1 MADVIVLEDIVKQFT
16 MGDTILQA
24 LDHVNFSVEEGD
36 FVAIM
41 GPSGSGKSTMMNI
54 LGCLDRP
61 TSGKYYLDGKEVA
74 GLSDDELART
84 RNAKIGFV
92 FQNFNLLSKI
102 SAQQNVA
109 LPLVYAGVSEEER
122 MERARI
128 ALRDVGLEDRLD
140 HKPNELS
147 GGQRQRV
154 AIARAL
160 INNPAIVMADEPT
173 GNLDTKSSYEIMDI
187 FKKLN
192 AMGKTIVMVTHEP
205 DIGQQTKRILVMRD
219 GHLNSDERLVHDAM
233 VSLGFGVKEQI
244 KDNISRLGSNLL
256 IVQSGGRTATGARIQ
271 AGSGAR
277 LTDEDAKAIE
287 KNIDGIKYVAPMVSR
302 GYQLVVGNQNWTTNV
317 QGSTPNIIDIRDYT
331 VEEGR
336 NINDHDMAG
345 KDRVCVIGKTIVD
358 NLFPDGDPIG
368 KTIRIN
374 KAPFKVVGVLGAKGQ
389 SSGGQDQDDVVFVPL
404 TTAMNRMMGIT
415 YVNNITIQ
423 AMNENVIDSVQAE
436 VEHLLRI
443 RHRIK
448 NSDDDD
454 FSVRNLAALMDTM
467 MSTAN
472 TITML
477 LGCIAAISLLVGG
490 IGIMN
495 IMLVS
500 VTERTREIGIRKA
513 LGATYNNILLQFLI
527 ESAVIGIIGGFLGV
541 LLGIGASYAISTFAE
556 WKTVISVPIII
567 ISVVFSVGIGV
578 FFGIY
583 PARKAALLDPIE
595 ALRYE

>member
-1 MADVIVLEDIVKQFT
+1 MTKGWYTIMFNESIKMAIDGMISNKLRTLLTLLGIIIGVGAVI
-16 MGDTILQA
+16 
-24 LDHVNFSVEEGD
+24 
-36 FVAIM
+36 
-41 GPSGSGKSTMMNI
+41 
-54 LGCLDRP
+54 
-61 TSGKYYLDGKEVA
+61 
-74 GLSDDELART
+74 
-84 RNAKIGFV
+84 
-92 FQNFNLLSKI
+92 
-102 SAQQNVA
+102 
-109 LPLVYAGVSEEER
+109 
-122 MERARI
+122 
-128 ALRDVGLEDRLD
+128 
-140 HKPNELS
+140 
-147 GGQRQRV
+147 
-154 AIARAL
+154 
-160 INNPAIVMADEPT
+160 
-173 GNLDTKSSYEIMDI
+173 
-187 FKKLN
+187 
-192 AMGKTIVMVTHEP
+192 
-205 DIGQQTKRILVMRD
+205 
-219 GHLNSDERLVHDAM
+219 AM

-345 KDRVCVIGKTIVD
+345 KDRVCVIGKTIVE
-358 NLFPDGDPIG
+358 NLFPDGDPVG

-436 VEHLLRI
+436 VENLLRI

-541 LLGIGASYAISTFAE
+541 VLGIGASYAISTFAE

>member
-1 MADVIVLEDIVKQFT
+1 
-16 MGDTILQA
+16 
-24 LDHVNFSVEEGD
+24 
-36 FVAIM
+36 
-41 GPSGSGKSTMMNI
+41 
-54 LGCLDRP
+54 
-61 TSGKYYLDGKEVA
+61 
-74 GLSDDELART
+74 
-84 RNAKIGFV
+84 
-92 FQNFNLLSKI
+92 
-102 SAQQNVA
+102 
-109 LPLVYAGVSEEER
+109 
-122 MERARI
+122 
-128 ALRDVGLEDRLD
+128 
-140 HKPNELS
+140 
-147 GGQRQRV
+147 
-154 AIARAL
+154 
-160 INNPAIVMADEPT
+160 
-173 GNLDTKSSYEIMDI
+173 
-187 FKKLN
+187 
-192 AMGKTIVMVTHEP
+192 
-205 DIGQQTKRILVMRD
+205 
-219 GHLNSDERLVHDAM
+219 
-233 VSLGFGVKEQI
+233 
-244 KDNISRLGSNLL
+244 
-256 IVQSGGRTATGARIQ
+256 
-271 AGSGAR
+271 
-277 LTDEDAKAIE
+277 
-287 KNIDGIKYVAPMVSR
+287 
-302 GYQLVVGNQNWTTNV
+302 V

-345 KDRVCVIGKTIVD
+345 KDRVCVIGKSIVD